1 MCMNPSRCT
10 PTPPFRTIFG
20 QCPAQVKGLA
30 LVNPATSFDR
40 SHWRVLGS
48 FVANAPGPEAFGM
61 AATLCLATTLPDT
74 AMVMI
79 GDGREMFLNLKIV
92 CLTCARNVTVVGRT
106 KAKML
111 LLGRFRDLPR
121 EYLATAHFNWRRLS
135 EKCPPSPRLSVA
147 TRCHDTCRSSRRFRP
162 MKLRRSSRA

>member
-1 MCMNPSRCT
+1 MRMNPSRCT
-10 PTPPFRTIFG
+10 PTPPFHTIFG

-74 AMVMI
+74 AMVMF
-79 GDGREMFLNLKIV
+79 GDGREMFLKLKIV
-92 CLTCARNVTVVGRT
+92 SLTTCASQRDSETE
-106 KAKML
+106 AKMF
-111 LLGRFRDLPR
+111 LLGRSRDLPS
-121 EYLATAHFNWRRLS
+121 EYLATAHFNWRHLS
-135 EKCPPSPRLSVA
+135 EKCSPSPRLSGA